1 MHFMVIFRD
10 GNIHLYR
17 NVARAKTKTKP
28 PLYKLLERSFCLSD
42 LRLFRVG
49 RRPSDTLLLRAP
61 HRRSA
66 RKAVRVRR
74 WLMGAESR
82 NDYATAELPVSQQ
95 HRRWSSLF
103 KIY

>member
-28 PLYKLLERSFCLSD
+28 PLYKLLERTSDREKERSFCLSD

-49 RRPSDTLLLRAP
+49 RRPSSDTYYYERRIAAP
-61 HRRSA
+61 HA
-66 RKAVRVRR
+66 RPFAFAD
-74 WLMGAESR
+74 G
-82 NDYATAELPVSQQ
+82 
-95 HRRWSSLF
+95 
-103 KIY
+103 